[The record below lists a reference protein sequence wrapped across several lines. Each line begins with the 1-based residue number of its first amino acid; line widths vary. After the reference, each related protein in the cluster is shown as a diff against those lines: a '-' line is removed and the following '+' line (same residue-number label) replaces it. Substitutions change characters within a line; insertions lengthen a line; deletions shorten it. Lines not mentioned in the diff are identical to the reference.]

1 MTMMASQPRAKM
13 SNHTPTP
20 AEIAQ
25 AAWQAAGI
33 KPTSFGQYTRW
44 WSTWEEWC
52 DAECINPL
60 AATHDDFEAFV
71 ADQEFNARMRR
82 RYSALLFQPYR
93 SVGKTNPGRRPTS
106 QSKAS
111 IDGHAPILKRFK
123 SWCTANNASYLP
135 APHQDVVAFL
145 TELAKTYPQSYLKLA
160 SSVIARIHTD
170 AGYTPPSSEPEVTSA
185 LKHLK
190 GTPRQLVTD
199 SPNSKSRD
207 RRIAQW
213 TDWCRQH
220 RFEPAGATAEQF
232 LKFFQQLAT
241 RLSDKALKRHRS
253 EIAPMY
259 ADRSITHNPQTQA
272 LIDATPTVAERK
284 AERDAAKQII
294 DAEIQWILRTEAQ
307 LMEPFNSNLSDE
319 RRSRVARAMAH
330 ADVNDASQLG
340 YVQYAWMPFKEWNRN
355 RNKGTSPETATPGD
369 VSDFLCKVAD
379 EKGTLYAQSTF
390 NGILYVFSR
399 IRPNDNPAAD
409 ASVRKT
415 LRGLTREKPSPPK
428 QAKPIG
434 TNELAIIV
442 EAAPNRK
449 PRESEDKARLRSAV
463 DIALLRT
470 MHDTGMRGDE
480 AAEVKLND
488 LHDTRDGR
496 GGAILIIRRSKT
508 DQLHIGASLYI
519 TKITNDAIKDMQ
531 HVRQEKEQEKE
542 MEIPDG
548 NLKIFRLSKGSI
560 YHHIRDACRHAGL
573 TGRYTMHSLRV
584 GTTQDLIAEGFS
596 DAQIMNA
603 LRWKSQASLSYY
615 GRELAAERNVIAQRE
630 QELKQDAQTKKR
642 RPNDYAIRPPHSKA
656 RLGH

>member
-13 SNHTPTP
+13 SNHTQTP

-25 AAWQAAGI
+25 AAWQAAGL
-33 KPTSFGQYTRW
+33 KQNNFGDYKSL

-71 ADQEFNARMRR
+71 ADQEFNAAMRMR
-82 RYSALLFQPYR
+82 YSTLLFQPYR
-93 SVGKTNPGRRPTS
+93 SVGKTNPARRPTS

-111 IDGHAPILKRFK
+111 IDGQAPLLKRFQ
-123 SWCTANNASYLP
+123 SWCKANNASYLP
-135 APHQDVVAFL
+135 ARHQDVVAFL

-160 SSVIARIHTD
+160 SSAIARIHTD
-170 AGYTPPSSEPEVTSA
+170 AGYTPPSREPEVTSA

-199 SPNSKSRD
+199 SQAAKSRD

-220 RFEPAGATAEQF
+220 RFEPAGAEHFLQF
-232 LKFFQQLAT
+232 LQQLAT
-241 RLSDKALKRHRS
+241 GLSADFLKRYRF
-253 EIAPMY
+253 EIARMY
-259 ADRSITHNPQTQA
+259 ADRSITYNPQTQA
-272 LIDATPTVAERK
+272 LIDATPAVAERK
-284 AERDAAKQII
+284 AERDAARQII

-319 RRSRVARAMAH
+319 RRERVARAMAH
-330 ADVNDASQLG
+330 ADVTDRTQLD
-340 YVQYAWMPFKEWNRN
+340 YVRYAWMPFKEWNG
-355 RNKGTSPETATPGD
+355 NKGTSPETATPGD

-379 EKGTLYAQSTF
+379 EKGTLYAHKTLK
-390 NGILYVFSR
+390 GLLHVFSR
-399 IRPNDNPAAD
+399 IRPNDNPAD
-409 ASVRKT
+409 FASVRKT
-415 LRGLTREKPSPPK
+415 LRGLTREKPSPPT

-434 TNELAIIV
+434 TNEIAIIV

-449 PRESEDKARLRSAV
+449 HRESEDQARLRSAV
-463 DIALLRT
+463 DIALLHT

-480 AAEVKLND
+480 AAEVQVND
-488 LHDTRDGR
+488 RHDARNGR
-496 GGAILIIRRSKT
+496 GGSILIIRRSKT
-508 DQLHIGASLYI
+508 DQLHEGAALYL
-519 TKITNDAIKDMQ
+519 TKVATDAIKDMQ
-531 HVRQEKEQEKE
+531 HIRQELG
-542 MEIPDG
+542 IPDDDPR
-548 NLKIFRLSKGSI
+548 IFRLSKGSI
-560 YHHIRDACRHAGL
+560 YHRIRDACKHAGL

-584 GTTQDLIAEGFS
+584 GVTQDLITEGFS
-596 DAQIMNA
+596 DAQIMNV
-603 LRWKSQASLSYY
+603 LRWKSQASLSHY
-615 GRELAAERNVIAQRE
+615 GRDLAPERNVIAQRE
-630 QELKQDAQTKKR
+630 QELKQDGQTKKR

>member
-1 MTMMASQPRAKM
+1 MTMMASQPGAKM
-13 SNHTPTP
+13 SNHTPTQPP

-33 KPTSFGQYTRW
+33 KPKSFGQYKHW

-52 DAECINPL
+52 DAEFIKPL

-71 ADQEFNARMRR
+71 ADQELNARTSN
-82 RYSALLFQPYR
+82 RYSAMLFQPYR
-93 SVGKTNPGRRPTS
+93 AVGKTNPARRPTS
-106 QSKAS
+106 RRSKGY
-111 IDGHAPILKRFK
+111 IDGCAPLVKRFQ
-123 SWCTANNASYLP
+123 SWCKANNFIYLP
-135 APHQDVVAFL
+135 ARHQDVAAFL
-145 TELAKTYPQSYLKLA
+145 TEMAKDYSHGYLKRALSA
-160 SSVIARIHTD
+160 IARMHTD
-170 AGYTPPSSEPEVTSA
+170 AGYTPPSHEPEVTSA
-185 LKHLK
+185 LKNFK

-199 SPNSKSRD
+199 TDYAESRD

-220 RFEPAGATAEQF
+220 RFEPAGATAKQF
-232 LKFFQQLAT
+232 LQFLQQLAT
-241 RLSDKALKRHRS
+241 GLSADLLKRYQF
-253 EIAPMY
+253 EIARMY
-259 ADRSITHNPQTQA
+259 ADRSITHNPQTAA

-284 AERDAAKQII
+284 AERNAAKQII

-319 RRSRVARAMAH
+319 RRSRVAQAMAH
-330 ADVNDASQLG
+330 ADVNDDTQLH
-340 YVQYAWMPFKEWNRN
+340 YVRYAWMPFKEWNE
-355 RNKGTSPETATPGD
+355 NKATSPETATPGD

-379 EKGTLYAQSTF
+379 EKGTLYAHSTF
-390 NGILYVFSR
+390 AGLLYVFSR
-399 IRPNDNPAAD
+399 IRPNDNPAD
-409 ASVRKT
+409 FASVRKT
-415 LRGLTREKPSPPK
+415 LQGLTREKPSPPK

-434 TNELAIIV
+434 THELAIIV

-449 PRESEDKARLRSAV
+449 HRESEDQARLRSAV
-463 DIALLRT
+463 DIALLST
-470 MHDTGMRGDE
+470 MHDTGMRGEE
-480 AAEVKLND
+480 AAEVELND

-519 TKITNDAIKDMQ
+519 TKVTNDAIKDMQ
-531 HVRQEKEQEKE
+531 HVRQEQDL
-542 MEIPDG
+542 EIPDDDTR
-548 NLKIFRLSKGSI
+548 IFRLSKGSI
-560 YHHIRDACRHAGL
+560 YLRIKAACKHAGL

-584 GTTQDLIAEGFS
+584 GTSQDLITEGFS
-596 DAQIMNA
+596 DAQIMNV
-603 LRWKSQASLSYY
+603 LRWKSQASLSHY

-630 QELKQDAQTKKR
+630 QELKQDGQTKKR

>member
-1 MTMMASQPRAKM
+1 MTMMTSQPGAKM
-13 SNHTPTP
+13 TNHTQPP

-33 KPTSFGQYTRW
+33 KPKAFRQYKHF

-52 DAECINPL
+52 DAECIKPL
-60 AATHDDFEAFV
+60 AATNDDFDAFV

-93 SVGKTNPGRRPTS
+93 SVGKTNPARRPTS
-106 QSKAS
+106 RQYKAY
-111 IDGHAPILKRFK
+111 IDGCNYILKRFK
-123 SWCTANNASYLP
+123 SWCKANNATYLP
-135 APHQDVVAFL
+135 ARHQDVVAFL
-145 TELAKTYPQSYLKLA
+145 TELSKAYSHNYLNRA
-160 SSVIARIHTD
+160 STAIARIHTD
-170 AGYTPPSSEPEVTSA
+170 AGYTPPSHEPEVTSA

-190 GTPRQLVTD
+190 GTPNQLVTD
-199 SPNSKSRD
+199 TNYAESRD

-232 LKFFQQLAT
+232 LQFLQELAT
-241 RLSDKALKRHRS
+241 GISAEVLKKYRS
-253 EIAPMY
+253 QIAPMY

-272 LIDATPTVAERK
+272 LIDATPTGAERK
-284 AERDAAKQII
+284 AERNAARQII

-319 RRSRVARAMAH
+319 RRERVARAMAH
-330 ADVNDASQLG
+330 ADVTDHTQLS
-340 YVQYAWMPFKEWNRN
+340 YVRYAWMPFKKWNE
-355 RNKGTSPETATPGD
+355 NKGTSPETATPGD

-379 EKGTLYAQSTF
+379 EQGTLYAHRTF
-390 NGILYVFSR
+390 YGLIYVFSR
-399 IRPNDNPAAD
+399 IRPNDNPAD
-409 ASVRKT
+409 FDSVRKT
-415 LRGLTREKPSPPK
+415 LRGLIREKPSHPQ

-434 TNELAIIV
+434 THELAIIV
-442 EAAPNRK
+442 EAAPKRK
-449 PRESEDKARLRSAV
+449 HRESEDQAKLRSAV

-488 LHDTRDGR
+488 LHDARNGR
-496 GGAILIIRRSKT
+496 GGSILIIRRSKT
-508 DQLHIGASLYI
+508 DPLHKGAALYL
-519 TKITNDAIKDMQ
+519 TKVTTDAIKDMQ
-531 HVRQEKEQEKE
+531 RVRQEL
-542 MEIPDG
+542 EIPDG
-548 NLKIFRLSKGSI
+548 DLKIFRLSKGSI
-560 YHHIRDACRHAGL
+560 YRKIRAACKHAGL

-584 GTTQDLIAEGFS
+584 GTSQDLITEGFS
-596 DAQIMNA
+596 DAQIMNV
-603 LRWKSQASLSYY
+603 LRWKSQASLSHY
-615 GRELAAERNVIAQRE
+615 GRDLAAERNVIAQRE
-630 QELKQDAQTKKR
+630 QELKQDGQTKKR

>member
-1 MTMMASQPRAKM
+1 MMASQPGAKM
-13 SNHTPTP
+13 SNHTQTP

-33 KPTSFGQYTRW
+33 NPKLFDQYNRR

-52 DAECINPL
+52 NAECIKPL
-60 AATHDDFEAFV
+60 GSTNDDFERFV
-71 ADQEFNARMRR
+71 AQQGFKANTRK

-93 SVGKTNPGRRPTS
+93 SIGKPNPARRPTS
-106 QSKAS
+106 QSKAA
-111 IDGHAPILKRFK
+111 IDSRAPVLKRFQ
-123 SWCTANNASYLP
+123 SWCKANNAIYLP
-135 APHQDVVAFL
+135 ARYQDVAAFL
-145 TELAKTYPQSYLKLA
+145 TELSKTFSHSYLQRA
-160 SSVIARIHTD
+160 SVAIARIHTD
-170 AGYTPPSSEPEVTSA
+170 AGNTPPSREPEVTSV

-199 SPNSKSRD
+199 TNYAKGRD

-220 RFEPAGATAEQF
+220 RFDPAGATAGATAEHFLHF
-232 LKFFQQLAT
+232 LKQRAT
-241 RLSDKALKRHRS
+241 TLSAGTLKRYQF
-253 EIAPMY
+253 EIARKY
-259 ADRSITHNPQTQA
+259 ADRSITYNPQTQA
-272 LIDATPTVAERK
+272 LIDATPTGAERK
-284 AERDAAKQII
+284 AERNVARQII
-294 DAEIQWILRTEAQ
+294 DAEIQWMLRTEAR

-319 RRSRVARAMAH
+319 RRERVARAMAH
-330 ADVNDASQLG
+330 ADVNDDTLSD
-340 YVQYAWMPFKEWNRN
+340 YIRYAWMPFKESNG
-355 RNKGTSPETATPGD
+355 NKGTSPETATPGD

-379 EKGTLYAQSTF
+379 EKGTVYAHSTF
-390 NGILYVFSR
+390 DGLLYVFSR

-415 LRGLTREKPSPPK
+415 LRGLTREKPSPPQ

-434 TNELAIIV
+434 THELAIIV

-449 PRESEDKARLRSAV
+449 PRESEDQARLRSAE

-470 MHDTGMRGDE
+470 MHDTGMRGGE

-488 LHDTRDGR
+488 RHDARNGR
-496 GGAILIIRRSKT
+496 GGSTLIIRRSKT
-508 DQLHIGASLYI
+508 DQLHKGTALYL
-519 TKITNDAIKDMQ
+519 TKVTTDAIKDMQ
-531 HVRQEKEQEKE
+531 HIRQELG
-542 MEIPDG
+542 IPDDDPR
-548 NLKIFRLSKGSI
+548 IFRLNKGSI
-560 YHHIRDACRHAGL
+560 YHRIRTACKHAGL

-584 GTTQDLIAEGFS
+584 GTSQDLLAEGFS
-596 DAQIMNA
+596 DAQIMNV
-603 LRWKSQASLSYY
+603 LRWKSQASLLYY

-630 QELKQDAQTKKR
+630 QELKQDGPTKRR